1 MALGA
6 NIKIRDVNRLT
17 RAEEATYVLYKK
29 GLSRKEIAENLGV
42 KTVTVTATLKRAIDK
57 VESK

>member
-17 RAEEATYVLYKK
+17 PAEEATYTLYKK
-29 GLSRKEIAENLGV
+29 GLSRKEIAETLGV
-42 KTVTVTATLKRAIDK
+42 KHVTVTATLKRAIDK
-57 VESK
+57 VESR